1 MTQMAG
7 SAALSEP
14 NNSLQSLDASLQQI
28 CLLQRADDRRAI
40 LRCLLKAK
48 RALDAQHY
56 DVLTPLCDKLSHDVL
71 HYQQSNS
78 YNEWLNDPLAAYDQ
92 AALENCAHLAA
103 QLRLQITSNITSEQ
117 RLMAL
122 NNLLEALALA
132 LEACFEIE
140 DAQWAVAS

>member
-1 MTQMAG
+1 M
-7 SAALSEP
+7 
-14 NNSLQSLDASLQQI
+14 
-28 CLLQRADDRRAI
+28 
-40 LRCLLKAK
+40 
-48 RALDAQHY
+48 
-56 DVLTPLCDKLSHDVL
+56 
-71 HYQQSNS
+71 
-78 YNEWLNDPLAAYDQ
+78 NDPLAAYDQ